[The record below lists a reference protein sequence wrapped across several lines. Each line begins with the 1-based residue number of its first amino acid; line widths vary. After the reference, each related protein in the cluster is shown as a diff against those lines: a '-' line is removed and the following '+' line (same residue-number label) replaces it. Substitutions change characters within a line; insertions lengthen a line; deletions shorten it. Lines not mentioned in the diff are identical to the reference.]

1 MYKLDKGDYTIKM
14 HVRHERR
21 ELLEKIIDLPIQVVQ
36 KLQNQIN
43 LDVYSNHHQAT
54 IFGKKS
60 PVFIMA
66 PNSPLCNLNIGSLSN
81 DKYVYNNYQ
90 IIVNLTLFFFFRII
104 SLKLLPGHCLT
115 GNITYVK
122 DENGKKV
129 VSIYLINL
137 ILIINV
143 YIMLELRG

>member
-21 ELLEKIIDLPIQVVQ
+21 ELLDKIIDLPIQVVQ

-43 LDVYSNHHQAT
+43 LDVYSNHYQAT

-81 DKYVYNNYQ
+81 DKYVY
-90 IIVNLTLFFFFRII
+90 
-104 SLKLLPGHCLT
+104 K
-115 GNITYVK
+115 
-122 DENGKKV
+122 
-129 VSIYLINL
+129 
-137 ILIINV
+137 
-143 YIMLELRG
+143 